1 MFFCC
6 RHLRCKSVA
15 GGALLATFGPF
26 DVMQCA
32 AHSGVVEVH
41 ISSRSNKLNLLD
53 DAFVRNLPLTMAF
66 VNEDLNA
73 TARVA
78 ILVGGDGKPFSAG
91 LDIKSAMKTF
101 FKDVSTVD
109 KAKVVV
115 GSALGVPTKIRD
127 GGDGMPAMRNQMM
140 HRVIREFQDS
150 ISSVA
155 RCRVPVIAAINS
167 HCLGGAISLATAC
180 DFRFCTEDSMFC
192 VKEVK
197 IGINPDIGTLQR
209 LYPLVGQGRAR
220 ELTFTAR
227 TFGAADAKAYGL
239 VEEVFADK
247 ESMLRG
253 ARAAAIEVASNS
265 PLAVQGAKH
274 VMNVQSERMAQESLD
289 YVRLWNSAFIKS
301 NDLVAAGTAFASKSD
316 AQFTDFVVDATSP
329 PINPTKRT

>member
-1 MFFCC
+1 MM
-6 RHLRCKSVA
+6 RCSRVWLSNA
-15 GGALLATFGPF
+15 SALLATFGPF
-26 DVMQCA
+26 DIVQSA
-32 AHSGVVEVH
+32 AHSGVVEVQMN
-41 ISSRSNKLNLLD
+41 SRNNKLNLLD
-53 DAFVRNLPLTMAF
+53 DSFVRNLPLAMAF
-66 VNEDLNA
+66 LNEDLNS

-78 ILVGGDGKPFSAG
+78 ILVGGDDRPFSAG

-101 FKDVSTVD
+101 FKDVSSVD
-109 KAKVVV
+109 KAKVAV
-115 GSALGVPTKIRD
+115 STALGVSTKIRD
-127 GGDGMPAMRNQMM
+127 GGEGMPAMRNQEM

-180 DFRFCTEDSMFC
+180 DFRFCTSDSKFC

-220 ELTFTAR
+220 ELTFSAR
-227 TFGAADAKAYGL
+227 NFSAADAKSYGL

-247 ESMLRG
+247 ESMLTA
-253 ARAAAIEVASNS
+253 ARASAVEIASNS

-274 VMNVQSERMAQESLD
+274 VMNVPSERAVQESLD

-301 NDLVAAGTAFASKSD
+301 NDLVSFGTAFATKSEP
-316 AQFTDFVVDATSP
+316 QFTDFVVDSTSP
-329 PINPTKRT
+329 PIAPTKRQV